1 MADNLNT
8 AVDNTT
14 SQPLNT
20 NTGVADVASTPTST
34 VDVGTAA
41 WNTESSVVNGQ
52 VNTTYPNIASGIQ
65 STQYNIDTSGMTQQG
80 QAGVQFQQQ
89 MNEQL
94 NNQTIQNY
102 QNAFNQAYQTQQN
115 ANGKIDETYQ
125 QSAQD
130 ISNQYAIYRQNMG
143 MNIANQGLNT
153 GLGSQMQLSL
163 YNSRNQSLAQNSVAH
178 AQAVQAGEQA
188 LANLEL
194 QYRTAIAEA
203 IGNND
208 LSLAQSLYEEIQNDE
223 NRKLVIAQTMA
234 QYGDYSG
241 YQDIYGS
248 QTAKEMQDAYDK
260 AKQESKNIEN
270 AELLAEMGDF
280 EALADYYDW
289 TDEQYANA
297 TSQWIYANP
306 GYAYYTGKITAAQ
319 YYAITGQLPNSQTS
333 TGGSGSGSGYGYGG
347 GSGGSSSSGSSTT
360 TGGTNTTTETPTTGD
375 GKTVQ
380 TANGE
385 RQTGSSMKEILIQ
398 QMKDGGIS
406 EEDIAKATGMSLKE
420 VQQFIQKAT
429 GSSTIAGTETGVG
442 TEGPADG
449 LNDIDY
455 LGDGTITTAGTQ
467 EAANNATASNLWS
480 SYVKDDG
487 TISTGDPNI
496 DAALESI
503 RRAYETGSLGEN
515 ATTLQELATANPN
528 NNEYI
533 KAAQDAY
540 LQLIQNTEAYNTASK
555 QTTDEEKTPETKN
568 PYGGME
574 TTGVDT
580 GGLNGLLAKGNELS
594 IKTLIDGISN
604 RLSETTSGA
613 TINDV
618 KKQIGLET
626 KDQKGAS
633 SEDANTSTLTQ
644 GFNDKDSMGN
654 QGQITVNGEHNPT
667 TINVRVLGIDGTV
680 AVDYGSKGIATND
693 FGEGRDTDTQ
703 ILAATLAAY
712 YNTNEIT
719 DEMISYALAQY
730 TANPYASGMDLVNS
744 MWINRSTEEKR
755 AMMQADAESKD
766 TGLLDWYEKF
776 AGTDLN
782 NPTVSDVRKAIEV
795 QQAYE
800 TGNVEV
806 AAAKASQIMD
816 GAAISAALLNAVGG
830 MGKLGYVNLE
840 SVEATMAGGMGF
852 DESSLDLTRIME
864 QYNAMQEEIFGEA
877 SNPLNSW
884 SYITAMELE
893 WVIGGTPTENAVLA
907 FTKEYN
913 TLLAKY
919 GDNPTAE
926 QCKYAKDHALLT
938 IGATFNPDFYTQ
950 TWDSLYKWAIDYE
963 TPYTID
969 KGDINYLDYLTAG
982 HGNVS
987 SRDVTDLSDEAWTAL
1002 GQALGY
1008 ATEDGSLTVKGM
1020 QATNTGS
1027 NVSIPNQGIVSHD
1040 VGSASGTVTSSGGL
1054 STGTGGTYASDK
1066 SKGRQRALDRA
1077 TGVSDATKAKFIEA
1091 AGTSGWDYQNVADA
1105 LNSRSEQASLYDVQQ
1120 ARNEQQIAQYQAARE
1135 SMDKGRQQVRD
1146 AVEQNKRTYWD
1157 ESMARDDTA
1166 KIGYA
1171 GTPYGS
1177 YNPTDVSQSAA
1188 NSAEYNAK
1196 QEFNARYQAE
1206 QERADYLAN
1215 KYGSSDYTY
1224 GKTVGDG
1231 SAYLDRQNS
1240 INGWNDYMANNPA
1253 SGLPAEESTKWTNP
1267 NKIGTE
1273 EYTVMEYLQD
1283 KARENPNAVSSNTNN
1298 LWNGWG
1304 SYDDYKKT
1312 AANHNFGSVNTYT
1325 NTSNKGTVGTEDYT
1339 LTEYLADKF
1348 NNAVL
1353 SAQNSTGYDDMWNSN
1368 VYNQNNI
1375 SNSTGST
1382 TTDKATNWTNLLK
1395 QYGLSDATVN
1405 KVLSAQGLATSTSK
1419 TQKGVNGTYTG
1430 TTSKTQSSS
1439 SSNKTKVSTGKL
1451 GSKTTT
1457 ATTTKA
1463 SNFGKISK

>member
-14 SQPLNT
+14 AQPLNT

-41 WNTESSVVNGQ
+41 WNTESNVVNGQ
-52 VNTTYPNIASGIQ
+52 VNTTYPNIASGIK

-80 QAGVQFQQQ
+80 QAGVQYQQQ

-125 QSAQD
+125 QSAQN

-163 YNSRNQSLAQNSVAH
+163 YNSRNQSLAQNTVAH

-188 LANLEL
+188 LADLEL
-194 QYRTAIAEA
+194 KYRTAIAEA

-223 NRKLVIAQTMA
+223 NRKLIIAQTMA

-260 AKQESKNIEN
+260 AKEESKSIQN

-280 EALADYYDW
+280 TLLADYYDW

-319 YYAITGQLPNSQTS
+319 YYSITGQLPNSQTS
-333 TGGSGSGSGYGYGG
+333 NGGSGGGSGYGYGG
-347 GSGGSSSSGSSTT
+347 GGYSGSGSGGSTT
-360 TGGTNTTTETPTTGD
+360 TNGEDETTKTTTADD
-375 GKTVQ
+375 GKTVK

-385 RQTGSSMKEILIQ
+385 RKVNGNIKEALIQ

-406 EEDIAKATGMSLKE
+406 EEDIAKATGMSLKD
-420 VQQFIQKAT
+420 VQTFMQKVTAP
-429 GSSTIAGTETGVG
+429 STIAGTETGVG
-442 TEGPADG
+442 TEGPASG
-449 LNDIDY
+449 LNDYNY
-455 LGDGTITTAGTQ
+455 LGNGAITTADT
-467 EAANNATASNLWS
+467 EKAANEATVSGLWS
-480 SYVKDDG
+480 NYVKDDG

-496 DAALESI
+496 DAALENL
-503 RRAYETGSLGEN
+503 RKAYETGSLNEN
-515 ATTLQELATANPN
+515 ATTLQELATINPN
-528 NNEYI
+528 DNEYI
-533 KAAQDAY
+533 KAAQESF
-540 LQLIQNTEAYNTASK
+540 LQLIQSTEAYKAENQQTADAETQ
-555 QTTDEEKTPETKN
+555 QTADEGTS
-568 PYGGME
+568 
-574 TTGVDT
+574 
-580 GGLNGLLAKGNELS
+580 GLNKLIAKGNEIS
-594 IKTLIDGISN
+594 IKTLIDGIYD
-604 RLSETTSGA
+604 RLNETTSGA

-633 SEDANTSTLTQ
+633 SVDAHTTALTQ
-644 GFNDKDSMGN
+644 GFNNKDSLGN
-654 QGQITVNGEHNPT
+654 QGQVDINGDHNPT
-667 TINVRVLGIDGTV
+667 TLHVRVLGLDDTV
-680 AVDYGSKGIATND
+680 DVDYGSKGIATND
-693 FGEGRDTDTQ
+693 LGEERDQDTQ

-712 YNTNEIT
+712 YNTNNIT
-719 DEMISYALAQY
+719 DDMIAYALTQY
-730 TANPYASGMDLVNS
+730 AANPASSGMDLVNS
-744 MWINRSTEEKR
+744 MWINRSAEEKR
-755 AMMQADAESKD
+755 AMMQADVESKD
-766 TGLLDWYEKF
+766 TGLIDWYEKF

-782 NPTVSDVRKAIEV
+782 NPTVADVRKAMEV

-806 AAAKASQIMD
+806 AAAKAAQVMD

-830 MGKLGYVNLE
+830 MHKLGYVNLE

-864 QYNAMQEEIFGEA
+864 QYNSMQEEIFGDA

-884 SYITAMELE
+884 SYVTAMELE
-893 WVIGGTPTENAVLA
+893 WVIGGSPSENAVLA

-913 TLLAKY
+913 TLLAEY

-938 IGATFNPDFYTQ
+938 IGAAFNPYFYTQ
-950 TWDSLYKWAIDYE
+950 TWDSLYEWAIDYE

-969 KGDINYLDYLTAG
+969 KGDINYLGYLTAG

-987 SRDVTDLSDEAWTAL
+987 SRDITGLDDKAWTAL

-1008 ATEDGSLTVKGM
+1008 STEDGSLTVKGM
-1020 QATNTGS
+1020 QAINKGS
-1027 NVSIPNQGIVSHD
+1027 NVGTPIK
-1040 VGSASGTVTSSGGL
+1040 GTVSGKVDSSGGL
-1054 STGTGGTYASDK
+1054 STGTGGTYTADK
-1066 SKGRQRALDRA
+1066 SKARQRALERE

-1091 AGTSGWDYQNVADA
+1091 AGTAGWDYQNVADA
-1105 LNSRSEQASLYDVQQ
+1105 LNGRSSEASLNDVQQ
-1120 ARNEQQIAQYQAARE
+1120 IAKERMIE
-1135 SMDKGRQQVRD
+1135 SK
-1146 AVEQNKRTYWD
+1146 KPYWD
-1157 ESMARDDTA
+1157 EVMARDNAA
-1166 KIGYA
+1166 KNGYN

-1177 YNPTDVSQSAA
+1177 YNPTDVSKSAE

-1196 QEFNARYQAE
+1196 QRDE
-1206 QERADYLAN
+1206 YLSN
-1215 KYGSSDYTY
+1215 KYGSYDYAY
-1224 GKTVGDG
+1224 DKTVGDG

-1253 SGLPAEESTKWTNP
+1253 SGLPAEEKTTWTNP

-1273 EYTVMEYLQD
+1273 EYSVLQYLQD
-1283 KARENPNAVSSNTNN
+1283 KARENPNAVSSNTND

-1312 AANHNFGSVNTYT
+1312 ASSYNKTASSPNFGSVKTYT
-1325 NTSNKGTVGTEDYT
+1325 DTSSKGTVGTEDYT
-1339 LTEYLADKF
+1339 VAEHLADGF
-1348 NNAVL
+1348 NNL
-1353 SAQNSTGYDDMWNSN
+1353 LLRAQNNAGYDDMWNSN
-1368 VYNQNNI
+1368 IYTKNNI
-1375 SNSTGST
+1375 SNNTSTN
-1382 TTDKATNWTNLLK
+1382 TTDKVTNWTNLLK
-1395 QYGLSDATVN
+1395 QYGLSDATVS
-1405 KVLSAQGLATSTSK
+1405 KVLTAQGLASSTSK
-1419 TQKGVNGTYTG
+1419 TQKGVTGTYTG
-1430 TTSKTQSSS
+1430 TTSKVNNYA
-1439 SSNKTKVSTGKL
+1439 SSNKEKVSTGKL
-1451 GSKTTT
+1451 GSKTTSI
-1457 ATTTKA
+1457 KLP
-1463 SNFGKISK
+1463 NK